1 MEDPGTRT
9 VDGAVKARPSG
20 QVVAAVVVALALLAL
35 AAQQLLS
42 WRDERQRAADA
53 SGATTA
59 AAAEVVGLIGISS
72 ATSGNDIDAL
82 LDGATA
88 DFRSDLSDQ
97 AKRLREELARNKV
110 SATGKVVS
118 TGVLKLED
126 GKATVIV
133 AATGT
138 VSNKLAV
145 KPEPRNYRLRVDLVE
160 THGRWL
166 VSGLEFVA

>member
-1 MEDPGTRT
+1 
-9 VDGAVKARPSG
+9 VKARLSG
-20 QVVAAVVVALALLAL
+20 QVVAAVVVTLALLAL

-42 WRDERQRAADA
+42 WRDERQRTADA
-53 SGATTA
+53 GDATAA

-72 ATSGNDIDAL
+72 ATSGKDIDAL

-88 DFRSDLSDQ
+88 DFRSDLADQ
-97 AKRLREELARNKV
+97 AERLRVELARNQV

-145 KPEPRNYRLRVDLVE
+145 KPEPRSYRLRVDLVE
-160 THGRWL
+160 TRGHWL